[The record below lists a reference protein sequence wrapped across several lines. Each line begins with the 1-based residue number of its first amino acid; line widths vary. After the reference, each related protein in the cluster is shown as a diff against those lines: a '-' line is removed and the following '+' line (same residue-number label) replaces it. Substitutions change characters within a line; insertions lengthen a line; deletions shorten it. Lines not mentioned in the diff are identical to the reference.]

1 MSELSEPPVG
11 ESVGEIARRAPSADD
26 GSNSEESPEAEAEGA
41 EIEGVRQ
48 GDNTESTEETAAD
61 GGSGAGENYAGSG
74 F

>member
-11 ESVGEIARRAPSADD
+11 KSVEEIARNAPSADD
-26 GSNSEESPEAEAEGA
+26 GSNAQESPEAEVEGA
-41 EIEGVRQ
+41 EVEGVRQ
-48 GDNTESTEETAAD
+48 GDNTQSDEEAAAD